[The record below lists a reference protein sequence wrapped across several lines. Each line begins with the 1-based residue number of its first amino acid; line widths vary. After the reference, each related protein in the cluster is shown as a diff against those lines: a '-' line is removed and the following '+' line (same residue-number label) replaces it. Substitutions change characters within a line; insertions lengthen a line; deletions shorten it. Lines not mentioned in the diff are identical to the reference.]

1 MNDQSSSGASMKQK
15 ALHEFR
21 ELVALSLYLGFF
33 FCALAAYRVLLLN
46 EYHLKSLTFAFALI
60 NALAVAKVIMIG
72 EYAKVGRRY
81 ESRPLLQSTLWKAV
95 VFGLLVL
102 VFHFV
107 EEIIKQ
113 LLHNRDIAGAF
124 HETRKDE
131 LLARSLVVFC
141 IFIPLFGFRELR
153 RAMGEEKFQAMLFG
167 SGDADKSGH
176 AGLNQA

>member
-81 ESRPLLQSTLWKAV
+81 ESRPLLSQR
-95 VFGLLVL
+95 FGRLLYL
-102 VFHFV
+102 ACSFWSS
-107 EEIIKQ
+107 I
-113 LLHNRDIAGAF
+113 LS
-124 HETRKDE
+124 RK
-131 LLARSLVVFC
+131 
-141 IFIPLFGFRELR
+141 
-153 RAMGEEKFQAMLFG
+153 
-167 SGDADKSGH
+167 
-176 AGLNQA
+176 